1 MVKILK
7 KGIDVPLKLAYY
19 CIINLI
25 QQNLERVGTVIK
37 KQHPPEQSPEH
48 LRTPQR
54 PEMPL
59 PARVLFGGDAELE

>member
-37 KQHPPEQSPEH
+37 NSIRLNGAQSISG
-48 LRTPQR
+48 RR
-54 PEMPL
+54 GV
-59 PARVLFGGDAELE
+59 RK